1 MLIFNL
7 DYIREYLTNNQEI
20 KVDNKGNQYVEHKEV
35 PYRWTHG
42 LTDLTLGD
50 GLLVYSII
58 HYMSKKLCLL
68 GKWWWIY
75 SKNHDTTRFPRFT

>member
-42 LTDLTLGD
+42 QTDLTLGD

-58 HYMSKKLCLL
+58 HYMRC
-68 GKWWWIY
+68 
-75 SKNHDTTRFPRFT
+75 KN